1 MEQSIPNFAKEAFQN
16 LKTSLFQG
24 ASNRRYYA
32 QMDQESENEEEENM
46 SHSLFYSVH
55 QQKHNI
61 NEDSIPLTLSNAYS
75 DRSQLLFEQ
84 SEHEDYDQHD
94 ISFHHSQESPT
105 PPVKKE
111 NKSLVL
117 LSYFI
122 NSFFLE
128 TFNYIP

>member
-1 MEQSIPNFAKEAFQN
+1 MEQSLPNFSKVFQN

-24 ASNRRYYA
+24 ATNSRYYA
-32 QMDQESENEEEENM
+32 QMDQESENEEEDM

-94 ISFHHSQESPT
+94 ISFHHSQEESPT
-105 PPVKKE
+105 PPFVKREQKLCFILFSYL
-111 NKSLVL
+111 SLTP
-117 LSYFI
+117 S
-122 NSFFLE
+122 S
-128 TFNYIP
+128 

>member
-1 MEQSIPNFAKEAFQN
+1 MEQSLPNFAKEAFQN

-24 ASNRRYYA
+24 GSNSRYYA
-32 QMDQESENEEEENM
+32 QMDQESENEEDDM

-55 QQKHNI
+55 QQKHDI

-94 ISFHHSQESPT
+94 ISFHHSQESP
-105 PPVKKE
+105 PVK
-111 NKSLVL
+111 
-117 LSYFI
+117 I
-122 NSFFLE
+122 TTFL
-128 TFNYIP
+128 FPYIF